1 MKAAPL
7 ILMSRFA
14 QRIVCG
20 KRLCLPPRPSKGYKP
35 PAPELEISIMILR
48 LSPDAS
54 RMSRSL
60 LSLGFIVAAGL
71 TLSACVGMNRFGGG
85 ATQPSASVPNA
96 AGDIAS
102 QDLPPLDGAPQGDAL
117 AGQPAPNGKFRVGL
131 ILPLTAPGATGQ
143 AGQSL
148 KNAADMAMEEFQ
160 GANIEL
166 VVKDDHGTA
175 DGGREAAKQALAEGA
190 NAIIGPLL
198 GPSVQAAGAVARAAN
213 KPIIAF
219 STDSGVAGRGVY
231 LLSFMPQSDVDRIL
245 DYAASNNKGNLAALI
260 PETTY
265 GSVVNALLQD
275 GAAKR
280 GIKILAIE
288 RYSVGTAEEAAK
300 RIATLSG
307 KMDSLFI
314 AENGDGAEN
323 TAKALQRAGIDKTKV
338 QLLGTSSWDDPRIYA
353 QPIFQGGWFPL
364 ADKTGYQAFAQ
375 RYRTKYG
382 SDPIRLATLA
392 YDAVFLANALHGK
405 YGDQAFTEANL
416 TSSDGAIGIDGLFR
430 FKPDGTSS
438 RALLVMQANKSGPT
452 QLDGAR

>member
-1 MKAAPL
+1 
-7 ILMSRFA
+7 
-14 QRIVCG
+14 
-20 KRLCLPPRPSKGYKP
+20 
-35 PAPELEISIMILR
+35 MILR
-48 LSPDAS
+48 LSSNAY
-54 RMSRSL
+54 RVSRSF
-60 LSLGFIVAAGL
+60 LSVGLIIAAGL
-71 TLSACVGMNRFGGG
+71 MLSACVGSGRFGGG
-85 ATQPSASVPNA
+85 SAQPEAGLPTTQT
-96 AGDIAS
+96 DISS
-102 QDLPPLDGAPQGDAL
+102 QELPPLDGAQPSDAL
-117 AGQPAPNGKFRVGL
+117 AGQQISNGKFRVGL
-131 ILPLTAPGATGQ
+131 ILPVSAPGATGQ

-166 VVKDDHGTA
+166 IVKDDHGTA

-198 GPSVQAAGAVARAAN
+198 GPSVQAAGTVARAAG
-213 KPIIAF
+213 KPVIAF

-245 DYAASNNKGNLAALI
+245 DYAAANNKGNLAALI

-288 RYSVGTAEEAAK
+288 RYSVATIEEAAK
-300 RIATLSG
+300 RIATLNG
-307 KMDSLFI
+307 RMDSLFV

-338 QLLGTSSWDDPRIYA
+338 QLLGTSTWDDPRIYA

-375 RYRTKYG
+375 RYKAKYG
-382 SDPIRLATLA
+382 SDPVRLATLA
-392 YDAVFLANALHGK
+392 YDAVLLANALHGK
-405 YGDQAFTEANL
+405 FGDQAFAEANL
-416 TSSDGAIGIDGLFR
+416 TTPDGAIGIDGLFR
-430 FKPDGTSS
+430 LKSDGTSS
-438 RALLVMQANKSGPT
+438 RALLVMQAGKSGPT
-452 QLDGAR
+452 QLEAAR